1 MCNIYN
7 KIRFEE
13 LGGEDLS
20 DNEKNIYINMHDG
33 LTNKILVKSPEE
45 MVKQLVA
52 CSMPLNFHIEALKCQ
67 SIIMRTKLIRQLKD
81 YKEHGG
87 GKAKEVDITI
97 EDFMEVVPLEE
108 YKEVWQEN
116 YESYIKK
123 LEESV
128 NETAGDILLYNNKP
142 IDARFHLACGG
153 STENSENVDGNVI
166 QYLRKVLCN
175 YCQESPYSLNYQDI
189 SIEKIEERLD
199 VKLTSND
206 VLKDIPIYNVIDDV
220 VRDEQGRVVKI
231 RIGRREF
238 KGKEIIELLNID
250 STRFGWQPQI
260 IRFFSI
266 GKGDG
271 LGLCQY
277 GANAMAENG
286 MLAEQILKYYY
297 TGVEIKTIKD
307 PCLNKP
313 LKGKLI
319 MIDPAHGGEDSEG
332 YTGKQGLKEKDVNLS
347 ISLYLEKELQ
357 NLGAR
362 VYLTRRE
369 DKSVH
374 LDDRAQMTNRIMPN
388 FFISIHQ
395 NYFSHPSKSGTEIYY
410 FKGDTVAKEL
420 AREIMKAL
428 TNDLKTLDR
437 GIKPADFFLLRSV
450 IVSSIH
456 IEVVYISNPA
466 EETMLMDVDFKKRAA
481 KSIAKG
487 FVNFYKY
494 V

>member
-1 MCNIYN
+1 MAGN
-7 KIRFEE
+7 KE
-13 LGGEDLS
+13 S
-20 DNEKNIYINMHDG
+20 IYINMHDSRTG
-33 LTNKILVKSPEE
+33 KALTESLEE

-81 YKEHGG
+81 YEERREY
-87 GKAKEVDITI
+87 KAKEVDITT
-97 EDFMEVVPLEE
+97 EDFIKAIPLEE
-108 YKEVWQEN
+108 YREIWQEN

-123 LEESV
+123 LEKSV
-128 NETAGDILLYNNKP
+128 NETEGNILLFNNKP

-175 YCQESPYSLNYQDI
+175 YCQKSPYSLNYRDI
-189 SIEKIEERLD
+189 PIEKIEERLD
-199 VKLTSND
+199 VKLTSNN
-206 VLKDIPIYNVIDDV
+206 VLRDIPIYNMIDGII
-220 VRDEQGRVVKI
+220 RDKQDRIVKI
-231 RIGRREF
+231 KIGGKEF

-277 GANAMAENG
+277 GANAMAEEG
-286 MLAEQILKYYY
+286 MPAEQILKYYY
-297 TGVEIKTIKD
+297 TGVEIKIIKD
-307 PCLNKP
+307 PCINKP

-319 MIDPAHGGEDSEG
+319 VIDPAHGGKDGEG
-332 YTGKQGLKEKDVNLS
+332 YIGKQGLKEKDANLS
-347 ISLYLEKELQ
+347 ISLYLEGELRD
-357 NLGAR
+357 LGAK
-362 VYLTRRE
+362 VYLTRYKDE
-369 DKSVH
+369 IVH
-374 LDDRAQMTNRIMPN
+374 LEDRARIANDIMPN

-395 NYFSHPSKSGTEIYY
+395 NYFNHPSKSGTEIYY
-410 FKGDTVAKEL
+410 FKGDTVAKKL
-420 AREIMKAL
+420 AKEIMKVL
-428 TNDLKTLDR
+428 TKNLNTLDK
-437 GIKPADFFLLRSV
+437 GIKQADFFLLKSV

-456 IEVVYISNPA
+456 VEVVYISNPV
-466 EETMLMDVDFKKRAA
+466 EETMMMDMGFRKKVA
-481 KSIAKG
+481 KSIAEG
-487 FVNFYKY
+487 FVNFYRY